1 MCFFGA
7 ALKLIFLASA
17 ELSKKHQPETLMLLV
32 RKLPVCKCSMRVCVC
47 VCVVI
52 QHRCEMQAGGYV
64 LDGRVNGSLNL
75 SRAIGD
81 MEYKQTSHL
90 SAAEQAVTA
99 FPDVRQIQLGSS
111 SEFMILAC
119 DGIWGVLNNQQVW
132 ALVMWYACMR
142 AHGYL

>member
-1 MCFFGA
+1 
-7 ALKLIFLASA
+7 
-17 ELSKKHQPETLMLLV
+17 MLLL
-32 RKLPVCKCSMRVCVC
+32 RKLLLSHYVSVCLSMSVCVG
-47 VCVVI
+47 VVVR
-52 QHRCEMQAGGYV
+52 HRCEIQAGGYVLVVRHRCEIQAGGYV

-81 MEYKQTSHL
+81 MEYKQTSRL

-119 DGIWGVLNNQQVW
+119 DGIWDVLNNQQVW
-132 ALVMWYACMR
+132 ALVMWYACIH
-142 AHGYL
+142 AHGCL